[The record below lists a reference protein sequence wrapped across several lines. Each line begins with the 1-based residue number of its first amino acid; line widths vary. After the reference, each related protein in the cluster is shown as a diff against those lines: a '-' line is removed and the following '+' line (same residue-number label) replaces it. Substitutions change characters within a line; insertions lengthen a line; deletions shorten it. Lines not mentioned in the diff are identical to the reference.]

1 MLQAHLIKNNF
12 LTSNSV
18 HAVHK
23 TKSNLTLYILPSHTL
38 YTKQK
43 GDCTAMYS
51 LLFAL
56 FTLFIPRYITILGYS

>member
-1 MLQAHLIKNNF
+1 MLQAHLKNNF
-12 LTSNSV
+12 LTGKSV

-23 TKSNLTLYILPSHTL
+23 TKSNLTLYILPSYTHL

-43 GDCTAMYS
+43 GGCTAMYS

-56 FTLFIPRYITILGYS
+56 CTLFIPRYITIWG